1 MLYKF
6 AHILQDKLPFIWDA
20 IEWMNA
26 TLFVFRY
33 GENLKCIPTIL
44 NKYSDSFQLRQATL
58 SDIDNLVRFFQK
70 QPKESYEYFKP
81 HEFDA
86 QTIKKLIER
95 RSYLFFIV
103 LDNQK
108 IVGYYFLRSFF
119 MGKSYLGK
127 LVDEGYWGRGIG
139 KLMCLSAMNIA
150 TSIGLHMYETISK
163 DNLASLYSSQKVLDV
178 KVIEEMDNNYIYVE
192 DFPKGTLTK
201 TNDL

>member
-127 LVDEGYWGRGIG
+127 LVDEGYRGRGIG